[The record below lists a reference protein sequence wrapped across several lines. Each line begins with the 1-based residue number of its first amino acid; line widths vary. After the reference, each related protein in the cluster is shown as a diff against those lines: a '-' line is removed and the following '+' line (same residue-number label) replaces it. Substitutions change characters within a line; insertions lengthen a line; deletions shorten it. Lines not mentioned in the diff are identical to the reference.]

1 MEFELICEWCGLPF
15 LSNQPHTR
23 FCSDKCAKLYSKQRY
38 RQMGIDALEAKIC
51 AQTSDTLRDNLRS
64 KYVLSTSEAAK
75 YLGVCR
81 TTVSRYLAL
90 GMLPAVQLPGKNLFR
105 KTDLDKIL
113 NLETGVT
120 RLKGEVSGIDT
131 DTSNLTTI
139 DRASKYY
146 GASAVTM
153 LKILNDRG
161 ILPIVF
167 AGINYFKKD
176 DIRRIFGS
184 SPLKDTVKT
193 QQWVTHEQIE
203 LEYRMTYTAVT
214 RLLRELKIPSKRVNR
229 VTYYSMDHLKAR
241 KKEMDAAFSEL
252 YYTVPQINEKY
263 HLYDCKVYKLLEKYH
278 VKHFK
283 NGKTVKIVKE
293 QFDKIFAIPEFV
305 L

>member
-1 MEFELICEWCGLPF
+1 
-15 LSNQPHTR
+15 
-23 FCSDKCAKLYSKQRY
+23 
-38 RQMGIDALEAKIC
+38 MGIDALEAKIC

-64 KYVLSTSEAAK
+64 KDVLSTSEAAK

-229 VTYYSMDHLKAR
+229 VTYYSMDHVKAR

-252 YYTVPQINEKY
+252 YYT
-263 HLYDCKVYKLLEKYH
+263 
-278 VKHFK
+278 
-283 NGKTVKIVKE
+283 
-293 QFDKIFAIPEFV
+293 
-305 L
+305 

>member
-1 MEFELICEWCGLPF
+1 MELELVCEWCGLPF

-64 KYVLSTSEAAK
+64 KEVLSTSEAAK

-81 TTVSRYLAL
+81 TTVARYFAL
-90 GMLPAVQLPGKNLFR
+90 GLLPAVQLPGKNLFR
-105 KTDLDKIL
+105 KSDLDKL
-113 NLETGVT
+113 VNSETGVT
-120 RLKGEVSGIDT
+120 TLKGERSVIDA
-131 DTSNLTTI
+131 DISELTTI
-139 DRASKYY
+139 DSAAKYY
-146 GASAVTM
+146 GTSAISM
-153 LKILNDRG
+153 LRILNDKG
-161 ILPIVF
+161 YYPTVF
-167 AGINYFKKD
+167 AGIRYFRKE
-176 DIRRIFGS
+176 DIRKVFGT

-214 RLLRELKIPSKRVNR
+214 RMLRELKIPSRRVNR

-241 KKEMDAAFSEL
+241 KKEMDDAFNEL
-252 YYTVPQINEKY
+252 YYTVPQIIDKY
-263 HLYDCKVYKLLEKYH
+263 HLYDTKVYKLVEKYH
-278 VKHFK
+278 IQHFHC
-283 NGKTVKIVKE
+283 GQTVKIVKE
-293 QFDKIFAIPEFV
+293 QFDRIFAIPEFT